1 MSSSAHVIE
10 TAEQTTQPARE
21 AARSAARDGSM
32 ASMREATERLRSSA
46 RHAADNADEYVH
58 SNPWMA
64 VGIAAA
70 AGAAITMLLGMRMKP

>member
-1 MSSSAHVIE
+1 MNSSAHVIE
-10 TAEQTTQPARE
+10 TAEQTTQPARK
-21 AARSAARDGSM
+21 AARNAARDGSM

-46 RHAADNADEYVH
+46 RYAADNTDEYVH
-58 SNPWMA
+58 SNPWTA